1 MNAKEMRAKIARLQ
15 KELPK
20 QEERERVEKLE
31 QEERERVEKL
41 PSVSVT
47 IGAEGKTN
55 RNRYSV
61 RVNLNGHNDRCK
73 VCYGT
78 RAKCEAHVRRM
89 EANVRLMLAACE
101 KCLKRCGMEAYVRR
115 MEAYARRMLA
125 ACEKCL
131 KRCGA

>member
-20 QEERERVEKLE
+20 

-125 ACEKCL
+125 ACEKYL